1 MEFQIDCLLVY
12 QVVESASFLFN
23 VAAVR
28 NSLQRIIREDLSVT
42 GAQPAEELA
51 AKGQRLH
58 RVAAGS
64 GRVELT
70 YHAKISVEPE
80 LLDASKLD
88 VAPLHKLPPEA
99 LVFLYPSRFC
109 QSDLLARFANREF
122 TYIGPGFERL
132 TRICNWIYEYVE
144 YLHGSTNSSTSA
156 FDTAT
161 QRAGVCRD
169 FAHLGIAFCR
179 TLGIPARFVSGYAY
193 GLNPPDFHAYFEAF
207 LGGRWVIADP
217 TRLSPQS
224 SFIKIGEGRDA
235 ADTSFATIFGNATL
249 TEMQLSMQ
257 LATAESQR
265 PQYVDGPISNCP
277 R

>member
-1 MEFQIDCLLVY
+1 MEFQIDCHLVY

-23 VAAVR
+23 VAAVH
-28 NSLQRIIREDLSVT
+28 NSLQRVINEDLSMT

-51 AKGQRLH
+51 ASGQRLH
-58 RVAAGS
+58 RIAAGT

-70 YHAKISVEPE
+70 YHAVISVESE

-88 VAPLHKLPPEA
+88 VAPLHKLPREA

-122 TYIGPGFERL
+122 TNFESGFERL

-144 YLHGSTNSSTSA
+144 YLQGSTNSSTSA

-169 FAHLGIAFCR
+169 FAHLGIALCR
-179 TLGIPARFVSGYAY
+179 ALGIPARFVSGYAY

-207 LGGRWVIADP
+207 LGGRWIIADP

-224 SFIKIGEGRDA
+224 SFIRIGEGRDA

-249 TEMQLSMQ
+249 TEMHLSMR
-257 LATAESQR
+257 LATAESQV
-265 PQYVDGPISNCP
+265 PQYVDGAISNCP
-277 R
+277 L

>member
-1 MEFQIDCLLVY
+1 MEFQIDCHLVY

-23 VAAVR
+23 VAAAR
-28 NSLQRIIREDLSVT
+28 NSLQRVISEDLSMT

-51 AKGQRLH
+51 ASGQRLH
-58 RVAAGS
+58 RIAAGT

-70 YHAKISVEPE
+70 YHAVISVESE

-88 VAPLHKLPPEA
+88 FAPLHKLPPEA
-99 LVFLYPSRFC
+99 LQFLYPSRFC

-122 TYIGPGFERL
+122 TNIESGFERL

-144 YLHGSTNSSTSA
+144 YLQGSTNSTTSA

-169 FAHLGIAFCR
+169 FAHLGIALCR
-179 TLGIPARFVSGYAY
+179 ALGIPARFVSGYAY
-193 GLNPPDFHAYFEAF
+193 GLNPADFHAYFEAF
-207 LGGRWVIADP
+207 LGGRWIIADP

-224 SFIKIGEGRDA
+224 SFIRIGEGRDA

-249 TEMQLSMQ
+249 TDMQLSMQ
-257 LATAESQR
+257 LAAAESQV

-277 R
+277 L